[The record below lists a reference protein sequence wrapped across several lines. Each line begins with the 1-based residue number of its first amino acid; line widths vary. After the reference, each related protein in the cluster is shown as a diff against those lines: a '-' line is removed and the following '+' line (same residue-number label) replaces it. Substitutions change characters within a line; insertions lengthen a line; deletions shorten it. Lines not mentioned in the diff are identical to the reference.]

1 MLQTAESEQAM
12 NITAFQK
19 PFSRRTPAQ
28 WQQIINDQAIS
39 GLPQKAYCHQ
49 HGLSLA
55 TFCNWKK
62 KLASHQ
68 HVDDTRSVSPT
79 ANDWLEVP
87 PPENEPRDNR
97 WNRELELPGGVT
109 LRIRQA

>member
-1 MLQTAESEQAM
+1 M

-68 HVDDTRSVSPT
+68 HVDDTCSVSPT

-87 PPENEPRDNR
+87 PPENEPCDNR

>member
-12 NITAFQK
+12 NITAFHK

-28 WQQIINDQAIS
+28 WQQIINDQVIG

-55 TFCNWKK
+55 TFCKWKK
-62 KLASHQ
+62 KLAGHQ

-87 PPENEPRDNR
+87 TPENEPRDNR